1 MNIETESD
9 VCSHLIATLL
19 ELSQPK
25 ISKEPE
31 KSNFD
36 DNLHYLKQYGYSII
50 ESEASSME

>member
-1 MNIETESD
+1 MNIETESN